1 MYLRGNAHGNDA
13 ATGNAAD
20 GDVDQHGVFG
30 VFLQLHAVVAAEQ
43 VPV

>member
-13 ATGNAAD
+13 AASNVAD
-20 GDVDQHGVFG
+20 SDVDEHGVFG